1 VQDSPVRVSKVTR
14 EENVHISV
22 IQGRASPSF
31 HTAAGE
37 DIGISCEDEVSLRPR
52 HLTGSEGSKDVWLA

>member
-31 HTAAGE
+31 HATARE
-37 DIGISCEDEVSLRPR
+37 EIGISCEDEVSLRAR
-52 HLTGSEGSKDVWLA
+52 HLTGSEDS